1 MSDSIKYDF
10 PVTDRFEAREV
21 TDPLFQPDL
30 FDEKALYVNLDDVR
44 GDRYLTEM
52 LFELGVNQNFEL
64 KAPPKTYTKI
74 LFSGHRGCGKSAE
87 LQRLHNRL
95 DNPEGYASILVD
107 LEEDADFARF
117 QPEDFYLLLLLKLLE
132 RMEVSGISTNTSSLK
147 KLAEKLQVTK
157 EVKKELATT
166 FKAAASAEAGGGID
180 LLGFLKSK
188 ANFKSVFSGENK
200 SSTFIRQEIKR
211 NINEWIRDFN
221 ILLVDVREAFRQKGL
236 GLDLLFIVDGS
247 EKLRAEI
254 YKELFVTNG
263 YLIQDISAN
272 IILAVPINAYYGI
285 TDSPQS
291 FHSRVVIPMIPLEKE
306 VAVEKL
312 KEIITKR
319 IDQSTFL
326 EDDAFGFL
334 IDKSGGCI
342 RQLLILINRAL
353 VIGSGKKIDLHN
365 AQLAAKDLGNRM
377 SEGIRTEHIQ
387 LIQSEKFNTG
397 DDLVRELL
405 YGLVLLKY
413 NGADSIRLNPV
424 LDGLLNLK

>member
-1 MSDSIKYDF
+1 MSDSIKYEF
-10 PVTDRFEAREV
+10 PVKNRFEAREV

-52 LFELGVNQNFEL
+52 LFELGVNQTFEL
-64 KAPPKTYTKI
+64 SAPPKTYTKI

-95 DNPEGYASILVD
+95 NSPKGYISIMVD

-132 RMEVSGISTNTSSLK
+132 RMEVSDVKANSSSLK
-147 KLAEKLQVTK
+147 KLAEKLQVTT
-157 EVKKELATT
+157 EVKKELAST
-166 FKAAASAEAGGGID
+166 FKVEASAETGGGID

-221 ILLVDVREAFRQKGL
+221 MLLVDVREAFIQKEL
-236 GLDLLFIVDGS
+236 GRDLLFIVDGS
-247 EKLRAEI
+247 EKLRPDI

-285 TDSPQS
+285 IDSPQS
-291 FHSRVVIPMIPLEKE
+291 FHSRVVIPMIPLGDPA
-306 VAVEKL
+306 AVGKL

-326 EDDAFGFL
+326 EEGAFGFL
-334 IDKSGGCI
+334 IEKSGGCI
-342 RQLLILINRAL
+342 RQLLILINRAI
-353 VIGSGKKIDLHN
+353 VIGFGEKIDMAN
-365 AQLAAKDLGNRM
+365 AQVAVKDMGNRM
-377 SEGIRTEHIQ
+377 SEGIRTEHIE
-387 LIQSEKFNTG
+387 LIKSNKFNTG
-397 DDLVRELL
+397 DNLVRELL

-424 LDGLLNLK
+424 LNGLLNLK